1 MPSKS
6 RHDPLEE
13 AYREETARL
22 VRARFPYAVGYYLV
36 ASAAL
41 LFLEWQHHP
50 ERAMWLTWRDLLGAH
65 VPAFVTA
72 GLTTAVI
79 AGTATILRSWLAPPP
94 VIVVSA
100 VVLAGAALVLLVRWL
115 PPERSHEAPPP
126 ISPGSLPP
134 FTKSKPGSKN
144 T

>member
-41 LFLEWQHHP
+41 LFLVEEP
-50 ERAMWLTWRDLLGAH
+50 PDPLPRAFPRRLKK
-65 VPAFVTA
+65 
-72 GLTTAVI
+72 
-79 AGTATILRSWLAPPP
+79 P
-94 VIVVSA
+94 VKT
-100 VVLAGAALVLLVRWL
+100 AAL
-115 PPERSHEAPPP
+115 S
-126 ISPGSLPP
+126 SLDIC
-134 FTKSKPGSKN
+134 
-144 T
+144 

>member
-50 ERAMWLTWRDLLGAH
+50 ERAMWLTWRDLLDVGLCVLGFLALRTQSRPPWPSAIAAGLVTWIVLANATYVGSLGGQMERFVMVQVALLNLVV
-65 VPAFVTA
+65 VPA
-72 GLTTAVI
+72 LYE
-79 AGTATILRSWLAPPP
+79 
-94 VIVVSA
+94 
-100 VVLAGAALVLLVRWL
+100 RWGG
-115 PPERSHEAPPP
+115 RTS
-126 ISPGSLPP
+126 
-134 FTKSKPGSKN
+134 
-144 T
+144 